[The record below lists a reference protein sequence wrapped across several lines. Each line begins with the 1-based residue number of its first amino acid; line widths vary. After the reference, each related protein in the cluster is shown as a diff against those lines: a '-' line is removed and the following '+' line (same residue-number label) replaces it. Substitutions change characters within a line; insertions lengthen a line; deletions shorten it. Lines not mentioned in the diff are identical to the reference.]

1 MEPWLLFFDIDGTL
15 LDNDTNQVP
24 DSTIKA
30 LKKAQAAGHKIFL
43 CTGRCRVFI
52 PKQVAEIGFDGMV
65 AGCGTA
71 IYYEGQKK
79 MHATLPQKLQREI
92 AEDMLRCQ
100 LDGVLEGIDTVIFRM
115 SRFCPGLKSFTTIMV
130 FFLDRIVRKNGSRR
144 KRWLLISLPCGSMS
158 IVISMV
164 LNQSMKSSLILYGG
178 HPTFMKWFPRDIPK
192 LPA

>member
-92 AEDMLRCQ
+92 AEDMLRCR
-100 LDGVLEGIDTVIFRM
+100 LDGVLEGDRYCYFQDEPFLPWVKKFYHDN
-115 SRFCPGLKSFTTIMV
+115 GV
-130 FFLDRIVRKNGSRR
+130 FLDRIVRKNGSRR
-144 KRWLLISLPCGSMS
+144 KRWLLISLPCGSMN